1 VKPKLFIASSVEGL
15 RFAYAVQENLEYDAD
30 CTVWSQGVFTPSAPP
45 VDDLVA
51 ELNDTDFGVFVF
63 SPDDVVKMRTDEMK
77 AVRDNVIFELGLFV
91 GRLGRQRNFIVRPTN
106 AADMHIPTDLTG
118 MSPLTFNPARQDDNI
133 VAALGAPCN
142 KIRSAMQKLGPITD
156 TVETVIGELDE
167 KCVQLMS
174 VLGPLEYFA
183 APGGGTQY
191 GSLTAQTFDQAVQ
204 RLRSLK
210 VLRFDLSGDAK
221 QYAYHWTGLGRLVL
235 EKYGFHEG
243 TAVEPAPTQQAVE
256 PTDFGL
262 SREAI
267 DLLLEAVKDTN
278 GTVISAGT
286 MHGFDVETNGRNF
299 TEGCDGRVEA
309 IWRGAVEELF
319 DASFLEDR
327 GGKRE
332 VFQVTSKGY
341 KAGETLKPKE

>member
-1 VKPKLFIASSVEGL
+1 LKPKLFIASSVEGL

-63 SPDDVVKMRTDEMK
+63 SPDDVLKMREDEIK
-77 AVRDNVIFELGLFV
+77 AIRDNVIFELGLFV
-91 GRLGRQRNFIVRPTN
+91 GRLGRQRNFMVRPNN
-106 AADMHIPTDLTG
+106 ASDMHIPTDLTG

-133 VAALGAPCN
+133 VAAMGAACN

-156 TVETVIGELDE
+156 TVEKVVVELDE
-167 KCVQLMS
+167 KCVQLMA
-174 VLGPLEYFA
+174 VLGPSEYFA
-183 APGGGTQY
+183 APAAGTQY
-191 GSLTAQTFDQAVQ
+191 SSLTAQAFDHAVQ

-235 EKYGFHEG
+235 EKYGFQKG
-243 TAVEPAPTQQAVE
+243 TSVAPAPVRQAVE
-256 PTDFGL
+256 PSDFGL

-267 DLLLEAVKDTN
+267 DLLLEAVKDKN
-278 GTVISAGT
+278 GTVISVST
-286 MHGFDVETNGRNF
+286 MQGFHVQTNGRNF
-299 TEGCDGRVEA
+299 TEGGDRRVEA
-309 IWRGAVEELF
+309 LGKGAVEELF
-319 DASFLEDR
+319 DAGFLEDR
-327 GGKRE
+327 GGRRE
-332 VFQVTSKGY
+332 VFQVTSRGY
-341 KAGETLKPKE
+341 KAGEILKPEE